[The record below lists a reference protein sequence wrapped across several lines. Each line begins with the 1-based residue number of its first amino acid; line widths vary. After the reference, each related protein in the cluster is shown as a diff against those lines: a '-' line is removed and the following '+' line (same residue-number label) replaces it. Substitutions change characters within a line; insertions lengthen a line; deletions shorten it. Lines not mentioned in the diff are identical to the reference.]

1 MIAARPWLGF
11 GFEGF
16 QDFCGQ
22 TQFWHGWPALG
33 IPDAENG
40 GIKACN
46 LHPHNYYLQ
55 LGTMAGL
62 PGLALFVALVVTWLR
77 RMAAALRP
85 GADGVQATLA
95 STSGLFTLDTAG
107 WVFLITGWGLAASRR
122 AE

>member
-1 MIAARPWLGF
+1 
-11 GFEGF
+11 
-16 QDFCGQ
+16 
-22 TQFWHGWPALG
+22 
-33 IPDAENG
+33 
-40 GIKACN
+40 
-46 LHPHNYYLQ
+46 
-55 LGTMAGL
+55 MAGL

-85 GADGVQATLA
+85 GADGVQATLFVTCCVLFWPLA